1 MRIDFRATYKVTA
14 VYESERWLSFQFKVK
29 QGNDERKVW
38 TNARKHESWWVRVV
52 RGPIIGDEVSS
63 DDDDI

>member
-1 MRIDFRATYKVTA
+1 M
-14 VYESERWLSFQFKVK
+14 YESESWLSFQFKVK